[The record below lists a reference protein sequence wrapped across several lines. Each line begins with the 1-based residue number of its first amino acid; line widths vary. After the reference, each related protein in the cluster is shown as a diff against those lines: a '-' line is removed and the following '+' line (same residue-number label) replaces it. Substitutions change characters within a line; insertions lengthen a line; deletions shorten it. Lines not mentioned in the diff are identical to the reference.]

1 MVLDIF
7 SKWTLTHPL
16 IISPLFSIPVIDAA
30 IIPHRIAKKDAE
42 GLSAFAIIVN
52 DREIV
57 RIADL
62 S

>member
-7 SKWTLTHPL
+7 SKWTLKHPL
-16 IISPLFSIPVIDAA
+16 IIGPLFPIPVIDAA

-42 GLSAFAIIVN
+42 GLSAFAIIIN
-52 DREIV
+52 NRKII